1 MKTKHAVLIGC
12 GALLIILVL
21 AFILGFFIG
30 FKPQGSKK
38 LSPDSWLVLD
48 PSGNVADYNELS
60 SSRLWGSPRPS
71 TEDICRKIRFAAS
84 DKRIKGILIKPSFA
98 QISFANLGEIGLAM
112 EDFKAAGKPVYSHF
126 SMQDQKGYLL
136 CAMADSVYMEPSASA
151 GLILEGVEANLLFYK
166 DLLSKLG
173 IRMHVVQVGEFKGYD
188 ELYTKSA
195 LSPGTEQ
202 NLRQALKGRYDL
214 LVGDLAKHRKLD
226 PAQALQIYEERPE
239 VILLPAEAKKY
250 GLVDELASYD
260 ALLDKLQITKDNR
273 VSLKDYQ
280 DTAASTHKNKIAI
293 LNLSGVITPS
303 ISGFSSEATINAEKV
318 DRAIRSIKKDKNIK
332 ALVVRLNSPG
342 GSALESEII
351 FQKLDQL
358 ELPVVV
364 SMGGIAASGG
374 YYISCAGDYIVADP
388 HTITGSIGVV
398 STLPEGEELSK
409 KIGLGSQTIS
419 YGKFAGSYT
428 FWEKTDPEFLSSFER
443 YSKSVY
449 DEFKLR
455 VSTSRKLNE
464 EEIAAAAEGRV
475 FIAEDARKL
484 KLIDE
489 VGSLQTA
496 VDKAAELAKITDYE
510 LTQYPGKISI
520 FEFIKQSGMF
530 EMAVKYI
537 RDKDMSLT
545 ERLEEYL
552 KLCFPPQQCLYILPY
567 NLDQ

>member
-1 MKTKHAVLIGC
+1 
-12 GALLIILVL
+12 
-21 AFILGFFIG
+21 
-30 FKPQGSKK
+30 
-38 LSPDSWLVLD
+38 
-48 PSGNVADYNELS
+48 
-60 SSRLWGSPRPS
+60 
-71 TEDICRKIRFAAS
+71 
-84 DKRIKGILIKPSFA
+84 
-98 QISFANLGEIGLAM
+98 
-112 EDFKAAGKPVYSHF
+112 
-126 SMQDQKGYLL
+126 
-136 CAMADSVYMEPSASA
+136 
-151 GLILEGVEANLLFYK
+151 
-166 DLLSKLG
+166 
-173 IRMHVVQVGEFKGYD
+173 
-188 ELYTKSA
+188 
-195 LSPGTEQ
+195 
-202 NLRQALKGRYDL
+202 
-214 LVGDLAKHRKLD
+214 
-226 PAQALQIYEERPE
+226 
-239 VILLPAEAKKY
+239 
-250 GLVDELASYD
+250 VDELASYD

-496 VDKAAELAKITDYE
+496 VNKAAELAKITDYE